1 MRVFSLL
8 KPGKRNPAYRMDCQ
22 YLPLTQT
29 GQFSTLFL
37 DYISQQDNLSP
48 FYNRFPEVSAF
59 GGQLADKVF
68 DGSKRQVLVDVLQQQ
83 YQSIETKPD
92 LSSLLQPNTFTVT
105 TGHQLNIFSG
115 PLYIIYKLITTVNL
129 ARRLKAAYPDYNFV
143 PVYWMATEDH
153 DFAEINH
160 FSMFGRSYAW
170 QTEQRGAVGRMN
182 PQELKALFQ
191 KIPEKL
197 TLFEAAYLKQDTL
210 ANATRY
216 YVNAL
221 LGAEGLVCLD
231 ADDVALKRLFAPVMR
246 EELTQQKSGELVQHQ
261 TEKLAALGYKTVIT
275 PRDINLFYL
284 DEQLRERIERQE
296 NGTYRV
302 LHTKLKFQEKELLD
316 LLDEHPERFSPNVV
330 LRPLYQETILPN
342 LAYIGGPSEVPY
354 WLQLKPVFAHF
365 KTAFPILMPRNFA
378 MYIPAVCAKRIHK
391 LGLTPEALFQDT
403 LTLKREYVE
412 HHTRHTLKFDNE
424 NKVVNKALDAILHKA
439 QMVDPTL
446 EKAVLAETKRF
457 ANAVARLEK
466 KMRRAEERNQEVG
479 VRQLL
484 AVKNELFPNG
494 GLQERSE
501 NFLTFYLN
509 DKQFLQKM
517 LAAFD
522 PFDYRMQLC
531 LE

>member
-1 MRVFSLL
+1 
-8 KPGKRNPAYRMDCQ
+8 MDCQ
-22 YLPLTQT
+22 YLPLAST
-29 GQFSTLFL
+29 GQFSSLFL
-37 DYISQQDNLSP
+37 DYITKKDSLAP
-48 FYNRFPEVSAF
+48 FYNRFPELPAF
-59 GGQLADKVF
+59 QEQLKDKTF
-68 DGSKRQVLVDVLQQQ
+68 DESKRQILVDALERQ
-83 YQSIETKPD
+83 YESIANKPD
-92 LSSLLQPNTFTVT
+92 FSLLRQPNTFTVT

-115 PLYIIYKLITTVNL
+115 PLYIIYKLITTINL
-129 ARRLKAAYPDYNFV
+129 ARRLKKAYPDYEFV

-160 FSMFGRSYAW
+160 VSLSGRSYAW

-182 PQELKALFQ
+182 PQELKALFNQ
-191 KIPEKL
+191 IPEKL
-197 TLFEAAYLKQDTL
+197 TLFEEAYLKYNTL
-210 ANATRY
+210 ADAVRH
-216 YVNAL
+216 YVNEL
-221 LGAEGLVCLD
+221 FGAEGLVCLD
-231 ADDVALKRLFAPVMR
+231 ADDAALKRVFAPIMR
-246 EELTQQKSGELVQHQ
+246 DELTQQKAGELVQKQ
-261 TEKLAALGYKTVIT
+261 TEQLENLGYKTVIT

-284 DEQLRERIERQE
+284 DNQLRERIEHNNDSLKG

-302 LHTKLKFQEKELLD
+302 LHTKLTWSESEILS

-354 WLQLKPVFAHF
+354 WLQLKGVFAYF
-365 KTAFPILMPRNFA
+365 NTTFPILMPRNFA
-378 MYIPAVCAKRIHK
+378 MYVPAVAARRIGR
-391 LGLTPEALFQDT
+391 LGLTPEELFQDT
-403 LTLKREYVE
+403 LKLKRDYVE
-412 HHTRHTLKFDNE
+412 HHARHTLKFDNE
-424 NKVVNKALDAILHKA
+424 NKTVHKALDAILHKA

-457 ANAVARLEK
+457 ANAVTRLEK
-466 KMRRAEERNQEVG
+466 KMRRAEERNQETG

-501 NFLTFYLN
+501 NFLTFYLS
-509 DKQFLQKM
+509 DRQFLTKM
-517 LAAFD
+517 LSAFD